1 LGNTDAFKLARNA
14 KETHT
19 ISDLCCKNAQVMTK
33 FAKEVFSYNF
43 KETPK
48 YDKLRKI
55 LIEAISSN
63 QELNTSSSSMSD
75 GS

>member
-1 LGNTDAFKLARNA
+1 
-14 KETHT
+14 
-19 ISDLCCKNAQVMTK
+19 MTK